1 MSNKCYD
8 ASMEIIAGA
17 TIFCGEATIE
27 VTQYGCCFTDEHDR
41 DLMGASESHACE
53 RFQAAITAACGRAER
68 AAQYEMGEPVDGM
81 DAEFIEM
88 ALQFFFGGGHNES

>member
-1 MSNKCYD
+1 MSDKCYD
-8 ASMEIIAGA
+8 AS
-17 TIFCGEATIE
+17 IE

-41 DLMGASESHACE
+41 DLMGASKIHACE

-68 AAQYEMGEPVDGM
+68 AAQYEMGEPVDL

-88 ALQFFFGGGHNES
+88 VTQLFFGEAQ